1 MDGQIILDNDSFHK
15 TYLIQIIV
23 MRVRFQNS
31 HKEVMRMNTE
41 ELRENFLCK
50 ALMQDNKVQLG
61 YSHYDRVIIGGL
73 KPVADVLELPNHSEL
88 KAEYFLQRREAGLI
102 NVGGKGEVI
111 TDENTFILN
120 KLDCL
125 YLGKETKAVT
135 FKSHDESNPA
145 LFYILSAP
153 AHRKYPCAKMTREE
167 TSPVSLGDRAA
178 SNKRTI

>member
-88 KAEYFLQRREAGLI
+88 KAEYFSQRREAGLI
-102 NVGGKGEVI
+102 MSAERV
-111 TDENTFILN
+111 
-120 KLDCL
+120 
-125 YLGKETKAVT
+125 
-135 FKSHDESNPA
+135 KS
-145 LFYILSAP
+145 
-153 AHRKYPCAKMTREE
+153 
-167 TSPVSLGDRAA
+167 
-178 SNKRTI
+178 